1 MNNKE
6 KILKFIFEEPNKEF
20 HLRLLARL
28 SGLHPNTV
36 ISITDELSK
45 CGLITKHKDKERNVA
60 VIKANKQND
69 IYKLKKQFYNIE
81 KIHESGLIDFLNR
94 ELSYPAVFLFGS
106 YAKAEN
112 YPGSDID
119 LFIITEENKKIN
131 VNDYEA
137 KLHAK
142 MQLFIHTKAEFEKL
156 KKTNPELINNV
167 LNGYKLT
174 GYLEV
179 I

>member
-106 YAKAEN
+106 YAKAE
-112 YPGSDID
+112 
-119 LFIITEENKKIN
+119 
-131 VNDYEA
+131 
-137 KLHAK
+137 
-142 MQLFIHTKAEFEKL
+142 FEKL